1 MSEKIEQPSPDPD
14 MKKVGLDESFVNKI
28 KDVLDKVLILIQE
41 VTYNQDDPTLRG
53 KMRRSFNRNIYAS
66 HYTNELLRQMTI
78 LNSYFVIYESKVS
91 HIVRRYE
98 HYLNYKNEKKEA
110 QEVPTNEKEEVPTN
124 EKEEVPTNKTKEI
137 WDKIYTHKTY
147 TDLIFKK
154 EQSTKDEVDKD
165 EYKINQILSET
176 ENFLTFSTILFV
188 SAEALGA
195 GLVAS
200 GIGIP
205 LAGVMFAVAA
215 GLKMIRNKK
224 ELLYVIFECTNILNM
239 CFKIHCANMTQLI
252 CFQNVIYNQNKNVFE
267 KDNSS
272 KYDKE
277 KVQTMIDNHATHVK
291 NTKAN
296 RIKSMFN
303 SMFAKQSNTGGKRTK
318 KKNKKHRTKR
328 SKYMRQKSKRRHTAK
343 RRASKK

>member
-1 MSEKIEQPSPDPD
+1 MSTIEPPPSDKD
-14 MKKVGLDESFVNKI
+14 IDIKEVGIDKSFVNKI

-41 VTYNQDDPTLRG
+41 VTYNQVDPTLSG
-53 KMRRSFNRNIYAS
+53 KWTRLTRSFNRNIYAS
-66 HYTNELLRQMTI
+66 HYTKELLRQMTI

-98 HYLNYKNEKKEA
+98 HYLNYEIKKKE
-110 QEVPTNEKEEVPTN
+110 EPV
-124 EKEEVPTNKTKEI
+124 VPTNKTKEI
-137 WDKIYTHKTY
+137 WDEIYVRNTY
-147 TDLIFKK
+147 TDLILK
-154 EQSTKDEVDKD
+154 EEPPTNGEVDKD
-165 EYKINQILSET
+165 EYKINQILSGT
-176 ENFLTFSTILFV
+176 DKFLTFSSILLV

-195 GLVAS
+195 GAVAS
-200 GIGIP
+200 GVGIP
-205 LAGVMFAVAA
+205 LAGVLFALAA
-215 GLKMIRNKK
+215 GVKMIRNKK

-252 CFQNVIYNQNKNVFE
+252 CFQNVIYEKPVFE
-267 KDNSS
+267 EHDSPKNDG
-272 KYDKE
+272 E
-277 KVQTMIDNHATHVK
+277 KVKAMINNHVTHVK

-296 RIKSMFN
+296 RIMSMFN

-328 SKYMRQKSKRRHTAK
+328 SKYMRQKTKRRHTAK